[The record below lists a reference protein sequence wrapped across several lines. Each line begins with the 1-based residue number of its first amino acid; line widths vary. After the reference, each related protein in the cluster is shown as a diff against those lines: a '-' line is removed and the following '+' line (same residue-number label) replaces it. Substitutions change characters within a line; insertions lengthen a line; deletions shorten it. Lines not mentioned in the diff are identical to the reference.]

1 MIEGLKPYPSYK
13 PAELPTLDE
22 VPSHWDQRRAKFL
35 FREVDERS
43 QTGAE
48 ELLSVSHKTGITPR
62 SQKNVTMFKAES
74 YVGHKL
80 CRPNDLAINT
90 MWAWMGALGVS
101 RHVGI
106 VSPAYGVYRPTGRG
120 GLVPA
125 YTDALL
131 RTPAFVHEYNRRST
145 GIQSSRLRLYP
156 EEFLRIPLLV
166 PPVGEQ
172 HAIAKFID
180 HADRRIRRYIR
191 AKQKLINLLEE
202 QKQAII
208 HQAVT
213 RGLSPDVRLKP
224 SGIEWLGDVPE
235 HWEIAR
241 LGTHLLG
248 VDQGWSPRAAEGELE
263 ETQWAVLSLSAIR
276 RGRFDSTALKPIPR
290 ETIVPQGI
298 ELSDGDIVIT
308 RSNTRKLVGD
318 VAIVKGSRRRTIMSD
333 LMYRLRPKASADS
346 HYLLYSLLSRGCR
359 LQMEREARGSS
370 GTMPKLSQRH
380 VTGLLLALPPIEEQA
395 AIAKNLHDAIVRLDS
410 VSGSAMDE
418 ISLLREYRTR
428 LISDVVTGKLDV
440 REAAARLPDDPDPDE
455 PDLVDDLDP
464 TDDDLPPDEESDA

>member
-213 RGLSPDVRLKP
+213 RGLNPDVRLKP
-224 SGIEWLGDVPE
+224 SGVEWLGDVPE
-235 HWEIAR
+235 HWDVVRFKSAALVHGRLVDPRLPKYRALPLVAPNHIERGGSGRLLDCSSADEQGADSAKYEVGIGQIIYTKIRPYLRKASIAPFHCLCSADMYPVSQRRMDRLQTEFLLQVMLSLPFTRYVVDCSLRAAMPKVNRQALGEAPVWLPPTAEQQAILQYTAMKTKGPDRTIREASGEIA
-241 LGTHLLG
+241 
-248 VDQGWSPRAAEGELE
+248 
-263 ETQWAVLSLSAIR
+263 
-276 RGRFDSTALKPIPR
+276 
-290 ETIVPQGI
+290 
-298 ELSDGDIVIT
+298 
-308 RSNTRKLVGD
+308 
-318 VAIVKGSRRRTIMSD
+318 
-333 LMYRLRPKASADS
+333 
-346 HYLLYSLLSRGCR
+346 
-359 LQMEREARGSS
+359 
-370 GTMPKLSQRH
+370 
-380 VTGLLLALPPIEEQA
+380 
-395 AIAKNLHDAIVRLDS
+395 
-410 VSGSAMDE
+410 
-418 ISLLREYRTR
+418 LLREYRTR
-428 LISDVVTGKLDV
+428 LIS
-440 REAAARLPDDPDPDE
+440 
-455 PDLVDDLDP
+455 
-464 TDDDLPPDEESDA
+464 